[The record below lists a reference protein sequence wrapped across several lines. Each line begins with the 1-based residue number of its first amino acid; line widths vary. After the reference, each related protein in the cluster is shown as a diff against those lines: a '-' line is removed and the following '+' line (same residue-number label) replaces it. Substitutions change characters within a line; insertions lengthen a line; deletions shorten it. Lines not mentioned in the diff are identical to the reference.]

1 MELAITTKKRCEM
14 VDITAEVQRLCK
26 GWGNTGIVTILCP
39 HTTAGVIL
47 TENFDPTV
55 KADIL
60 STLEKLVPL
69 KGGYAHAE
77 GNSDAHIKSAV
88 IGANVVLP
96 VVKGKARM
104 GRWQGL
110 YFCEFDGPRQRTLWL
125 TFVAG
130 S

>member
-1 MELAITTKKRCEM
+1 
-14 VDITAEVQRLCK
+14 
-26 GWGNTGIVTILCP
+26 
-39 HTTAGVIL
+39 
-47 TENFDPTV
+47 
-55 KADIL
+55 L
-60 STLEKLVPL
+60 STLERLMPL

-88 IGANVVLP
+88 VGAHVALP

-110 YFCEFDGPRQRTLWL
+110 YFCEFDGPRQRALWL

>member
-1 MELAITTKKRCEM
+1 MELIVATKKRCEM
-14 VDITAEVQRLCK
+14 VDITAEVQRACK
-26 GWGNTGIVTILCP
+26 GWGGTGLVSILCP
-39 HTTAGVIL
+39 HTTAAVTL
-47 TENFDPTV
+47 TESFDPTV

-60 STLEKLVPL
+60 ATLERLVPL

-77 GNSDAHIKSAV
+77 GNSDAHIKSAIV
-88 IGANVVLP
+88 GANVVLP

-110 YFCEFDGPRQRTLWL
+110 YLCEFDGPRQRTLWL
-125 TFVAG
+125 TFMAG